1 MGFET
6 VWGIGT
12 AILSIVL
19 TGVAW
24 RKGWGPRAVL
34 PIIIATVL
42 DLGVGAVL
50 GESTPTAIVVGAVVD
65 VVAAGYPGAD
75 GPPAATAR
83 DADVRLTRPGYP
95 AYK

>member
-12 AILSIVL
+12 GILSIVL
-19 TGVAW
+19 TVMAW

-34 PIIIATVL
+34 PIIIATLL

-50 GESTPTAIVVGAVVD
+50 GESTPTAIAIYSSFRSRGTEAPDSRSLGAY
-65 VVAAGYPGAD
+65 AAS
-75 GPPAATAR
+75 PAPNVTLPLR
-83 DADVRLTRPGYP
+83 C
-95 AYK
+95 

>member
-12 AILSIVL
+12 GILSIVL
-19 TGVAW
+19 TVMAW

-34 PIIIATVL
+34 PIIIATLL

-50 GESTPTAIVVGAVVD
+50 GESTPTAIAIGAVVD
-65 VVAAGYPGAD
+65 VVALS
-75 GPPAATAR
+75 TLVLM
-83 DADVRLTRPGYP
+83 VRQAPRR
-95 AYK
+95 AVQIFA

>member
-12 AILSIVL
+12 GVLSIVL
-19 TGVAW
+19 TVVAW

-50 GESTPTAIVVGAVVD
+50 GESTPTAIVVSALVD
-65 VVAAGYPGAD
+65 VVALAALVLMVRQ
-75 GPPAATAR
+75 PPRRAMQLFA
-83 DADVRLTRPGYP
+83 
-95 AYK
+95 